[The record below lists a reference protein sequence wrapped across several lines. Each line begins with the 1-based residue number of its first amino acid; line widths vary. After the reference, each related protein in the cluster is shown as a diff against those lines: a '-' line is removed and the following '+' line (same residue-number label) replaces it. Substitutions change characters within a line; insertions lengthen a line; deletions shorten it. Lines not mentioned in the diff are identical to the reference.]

1 MHFVRIAR
9 MLRTPRGSALLVGV
23 GGSGRQSLTRLAAYI
38 GGSTV
43 AQIVI
48 TKAYGVNNLMEDF
61 KPLYKLAG
69 CAGKSVCFVFGDKEV
84 KEEGFLEYINIFL
97 NTGELPNLFARDE
110 VDAILAEVG
119 YAFEEER
126 PKEEATPAK
135 LWAFFLDRVRAHLHL
150 VLCFSPVGSKVRVRV
165 RFTVTLTLALAL
177 ALSLTLTLTL
187 TRRAWRRTTRA
198 ARTAAASPG

>member
-97 NTGELPNLFARDE
+97 NTGPLYPPWLLGLGSGLGVR
-110 VDAILAEVG
+110 VG
-119 YAFEEER
+119 Y
-126 PKEEATPAK
+126 
-135 LWAFFLDRVRAHLHL
+135 
-150 VLCFSPVGSKVRVRV
+150 G
-165 RFTVTLTLALAL
+165 
-177 ALSLTLTLTL
+177 
-187 TRRAWRRTTRA
+187 
-198 ARTAAASPG
+198 